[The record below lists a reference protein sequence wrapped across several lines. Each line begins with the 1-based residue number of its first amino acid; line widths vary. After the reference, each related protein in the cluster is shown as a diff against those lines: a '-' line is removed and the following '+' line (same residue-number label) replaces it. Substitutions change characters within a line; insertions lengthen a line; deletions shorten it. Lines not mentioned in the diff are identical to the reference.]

1 LGLIAITDLFLVIM
15 HDLKTRL
22 TSQQPA
28 LLTKPA
34 TKSSPADMGYYK
46 KSKVQL
52 KNEKKTT

>member
-1 LGLIAITDLFLVIM
+1 M

-34 TKSSPADMGYYK
+34 TKSSPADVGYYK